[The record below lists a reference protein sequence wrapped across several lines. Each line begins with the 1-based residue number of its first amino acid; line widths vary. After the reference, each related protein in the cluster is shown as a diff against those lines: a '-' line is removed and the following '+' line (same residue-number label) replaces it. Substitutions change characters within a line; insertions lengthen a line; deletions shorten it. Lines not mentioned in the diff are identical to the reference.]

1 MFRTPTNLKFS
12 EPSCKDFPPM
22 PPSVTDLLSPPG
34 NYLVRSN
41 LPGLCFEIE
50 KPDEKFQRVDLEAGK
65 A

>member
-1 MFRTPTNLKFS
+1 
-12 EPSCKDFPPM
+12 M